1 MISGLLTLVSRVRRL
16 LGRIVRIR
24 LPR

>member
-1 MISGLLTLVSRVRRL
+1 MISALLTLVSRDRRL